1 MFSKLL
7 KLSFII
13 AIVMVLAACGSN
25 LPVVPILPTRTLPV
39 PPTSHPVSVVTPV
52 ATQTPLLEISPTSLP
67 FLNSSPNMG
76 LTSQIFSIAPLHC
89 LC

>member
-1 MFSKLL
+1 
-7 KLSFII
+7 
-13 AIVMVLAACGSN
+13 
-25 LPVVPILPTRTLPV
+25 
-39 PPTSHPVSVVTPV
+39 
-52 ATQTPLLEISPTSLP
+52 LP